1 MDSPLTRST
10 VFSTPSVL
18 SEKATNSDK
27 LHPRDAMDAQLAHD
41 LTGSVVPFLCF
52 LEWYPIP
59 LYRKIHSTFF
69 GYIHA
74 KGDSTIF
81 RQIRDVS
88 DEEIVNF
95 TETAVGW
102 EKYRSCRY
110 KKAFETWLTST
121 LSAHAHTT

>member
-27 LHPRDAMDAQLAHD
+27 LHPCDAMDAQLAHD
-41 LTGSVVPFLCF
+41 LTVTKAKVD
-52 LEWYPIP
+52 EQ
-59 LYRKIHSTFF
+59 RKRHN
-69 GYIHA
+69 
-74 KGDSTIF
+74 KG
-81 RQIRDVS
+81 QIRDVA